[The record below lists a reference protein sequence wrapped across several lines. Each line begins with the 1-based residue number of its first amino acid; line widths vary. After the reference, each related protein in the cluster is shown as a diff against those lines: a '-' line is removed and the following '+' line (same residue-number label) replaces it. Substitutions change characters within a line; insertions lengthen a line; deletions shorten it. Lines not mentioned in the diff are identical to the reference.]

1 MNNKIYSELVKRV
14 NELDRELE
22 CHKER
27 EYELLRLVGIERK
40 YRHFYSKYITLS
52 DCCSLIPFDTFD
64 LAINDRLYHRACTKE
79 YLLKLITN
87 SIYGLGTFDNRLLR
101 ITDVRISLK
110 ESLVDLITEE

>member
-1 MNNKIYSELVKRV
+1 MDNKVYNELLKRV
-14 NELDRELE
+14 NELERELE
-22 CHKER
+22 NHTER
-27 EYELLRLVGIERK
+27 EHELLRLVGIERK

-79 YLLKLITN
+79 YLLKLMTN
-87 SIYGLGTFDNRLLR
+87 SIYGLGIFDNRMLH

-110 ESLVDLITEE
+110 ESLVDLIVEE